1 MKTTLRT
8 LGIVKVLTDHPAETP
23 TIEHI
28 SQYVTDLKSFISG
41 ALTEFNDSKYAQD
54 ILKASQ
60 SLKTTQ
66 ISLQQR
72 VYDLFGDSRIY
83 GLIGWFL
90 EQEGLE
96 FTNEQSLKNR
106 VRHEYEAART
116 LQFYED
122 KRLTPCYHN
131 LVAQGN
137 GRLLH
142 MSDIVEALKGS
153 GY

>member
-1 MKTTLRT
+1 MKPTLRS
-8 LGIVKVLTDHPAETP
+8 LGIEYIQQFVSDKP
-23 TIEHI
+23 T
-28 SQYVTDLKSFISG
+28 FIAG
-41 ALTEFNDSKYAQD
+41 ALKEHEEYREETGTP
-54 ILKASQ
+54 LQ
-60 SLKTTQ
+60 SLIIAPQ
-66 ISLQQR
+66 SLQSR
-72 VYDLFGDSRIY
+72 IIDLFGDSRIY
-83 GLIGWFL
+83 GLIAWFL

-96 FTNEQSLKNR
+96 FTNDQALKNR
-106 VRHEYEAART
+106 VRHEYEAARS

-122 KRLTPCYHN
+122 KRLFPAYYN